1 MRQIQILLQKS
12 VVLISF
18 LMVFSLTFFKSEVC
32 AAPVNI
38 IFDNDMGNDVDDIIA
53 LDLLLKYHEAG
64 KVNILAILGNRD
76 ANSCMAFCNMYCTWF
91 GYPNIAMGAIVNGSN
106 PTPEEKSYA
115 TKTLAVE
122 KNGKPVFRCS
132 KDTRALPNA
141 VDVYRKVLAR
151 AANKSVVIVSTGFS
165 SNIARLMETEGDEN
179 SPLSGMELIKRKVSW
194 FSVMAGNF
202 EDQNYK
208 EYNVWN
214 DVKAAKKFFEESPV
228 PICFCD
234 FALGKTVRYPST
246 SIAADFG
253 WCKQHPF
260 VTAYNFYHAAP
271 YESPTW
277 DPMSMLYA
285 LEPTA
290 GFFGLSERGNVKVE
304 GEGMTKF
311 TPAADGN
318 CRYLTATDEQKLRIK
333 NYFVKA
339 VSRKPK
345 HVKKQGR

>member
-1 MRQIQILLQKS
+1 MNVIQNYLKGAAVLVSLLF
-12 VVLISF
+12 VLP
-18 LMVFSLTFFKSEVC
+18 MGGVKMEAD

-53 LDLLLKYHEAG
+53 LDVLLKYYEAG
-64 KVNILAILGNRD
+64 KVNVLAILGNRD
-76 ANSCMAFCNMYCTWF
+76 AKSCMDYCNMYCTWF
-91 GYPNIAMGAIVNGSN
+91 GYPNIPMGAVVNGSN

-115 TKTLAVE
+115 TKTLGVE
-122 KNGKPVFRCS
+122 KNGKRVFKFNDAR
-132 KDTRALPNA
+132 TMPNA

-165 SNIARLMETEGDEN
+165 TNIARLMETEGDEY
-179 SPLSGMELIKRKVSW
+179 SPLSGMELLKRKVSW
-194 FSVMAGNF
+194 VSVMAGNF
-202 EDQNYK
+202 ADQTYT

-234 FALGKTVRYPST
+234 FAIGKTVRYPGASV
-246 SIAADFG
+246 ANDFG
-253 WCKQHPF
+253 WCENHPF
-260 VTAYNFYHAAP
+260 VTAYNFYQKAP

-277 DPMSMLYA
+277 DPMAMLYA

-304 GEGMTKF
+304 GKGMTKF

-318 CRYLTATDEQKLRIK
+318 CRYLTATDEQRQRIK
-333 NYFVKA
+333 EFFVKT
-339 VSRKPK
+339 VSKKPRHFK
-345 HVKKQGR
+345 R